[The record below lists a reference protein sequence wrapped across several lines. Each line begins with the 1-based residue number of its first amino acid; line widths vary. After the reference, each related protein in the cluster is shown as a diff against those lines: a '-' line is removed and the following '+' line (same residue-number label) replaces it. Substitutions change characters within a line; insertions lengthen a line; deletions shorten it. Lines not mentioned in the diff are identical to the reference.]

1 MLLRRKENAA
11 SYVSHD
17 DLNVYLISDGKLTDM
32 MLHNSDR
39 TKWAVD
45 TSVLSAA
52 MDDIAEEFESKI
64 HQSSLSHH
72 AVLNGLP

>member
-1 MLLRRKENAA
+1 MTVTTHSPYIVNFLNVLLRRKENAA
-11 SYVSHD
+11 SYISHD

-52 MDDIAEEFESKI
+52 MDDIAEEFES
-64 HQSSLSHH
+64 L
-72 AVLNGLP
+72 V